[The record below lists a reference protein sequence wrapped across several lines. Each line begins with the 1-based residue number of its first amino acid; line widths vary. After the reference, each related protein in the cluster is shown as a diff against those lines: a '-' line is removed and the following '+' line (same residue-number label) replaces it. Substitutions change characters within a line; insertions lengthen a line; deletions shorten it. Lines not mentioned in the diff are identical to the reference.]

1 MTAFDQAWVVLK
13 MPLVPGSFKEI
24 DTGMEGR
31 FLDPKTKEE
40 LPVSIL
46 DDGFHVFGGI
56 SEPNESNRAHL
67 TTEGSD
73 DIDGRFAMKPVDV
86 ETKPDYRRRGYATA
100 LYDAMAEYLS
110 KPQSSTHGPVTYHDP
125 AGFPL
130 ARHGEQSEDARKFW
144 GLDRNTWPV
153 REDLR
158 E

>member
-13 MPLVPGSFKEI
+13 MPLVPGSFKET

-31 FLDPKTKEE
+31 FLDPRTKKE
-40 LPVSIL
+40 LPVSIR
-46 DDGFHVFGGI
+46 DDEQQVYGDI
-56 SEPNESNRAHL
+56 SDRAHL
-67 TTEGSD
+67 TTEGDWSD
-73 DIDGRFAMKPVDV
+73 EGHEVMKPVDV

-110 KPQSSTHGPVTYHDP
+110 KPQSYTHGPVTYHDP